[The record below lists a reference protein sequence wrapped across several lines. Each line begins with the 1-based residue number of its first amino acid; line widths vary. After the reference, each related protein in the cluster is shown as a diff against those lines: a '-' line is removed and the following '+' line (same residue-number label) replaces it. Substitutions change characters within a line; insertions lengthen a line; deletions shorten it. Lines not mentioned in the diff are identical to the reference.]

1 MSRNKKPNRPH
12 VKTPGLMPVKKQT
25 RVRPAQAKTTI
36 EGRKM
41 PGNIYRPGKPR
52 TPQQGAILAAAAGF
66 ASGTVAGA
74 PNIVELARALKN
86 DVDLIYQFV
95 HDHIE
100 WLPTYGSQKG
110 ALGCLIDGYGNSF
123 DQSEL
128 MIELLREAGYT
139 ASYQLGELELTE
151 ADAAAWFG
159 TDVNIWAEVN
169 YLSDGGIP
177 CEEYWT
183 GTEWKIRF
191 NHCFVK
197 VTISSTDYVFDPARK
212 SYSTTSGIDL
222 ETAMDYD
229 RATFLSNATSGATVA
244 TDYVQDINRSNI
256 RSDLDDF
263 TANLVDYI
271 KTNDPDATTDDILG
285 GKTIDPTTGTLRNT
299 SLSYLRPSTTPTT
312 WSTDIPAAYCATLN
326 VYYDTIDETF
336 YSKDIHGLRLTLT
349 FNGSHEAELRLDG
362 TLIDTSSAQTP
373 GSWNSVWLEV
383 VHPYPTTFADEGHWQ
398 TVWEGHPYLI
408 AQAWGNAN
416 SQMIE
421 VHRARLDQN
430 KFDGGADSDEEV
442 VGESLSVL
450 WHTWNAQK
458 SWACDVFNR
467 MTNCVTVLHHQT
479 GLVGHYDTP
488 LTDLGGIVWAS
499 SALDNDWDNV
509 DTNDTALA
517 MHGIAFEEGVI
528 DQTGAGGVSTTPLL
542 DLANSNGDKIYD
554 GNSGNWTSGVKPNL
568 TNYDSG
574 TLTDIE
580 NWWINYGW
588 RVAIPEDGA
597 LSKDDWDGY
606 GYYAISPYYGAIGI
620 INGTKGGGGSK
631 ALTQQSMR
639 EGYIGPS
646 CPNLALRCASYVIQ
660 PAGGKWTSNGNFIPR
675 APGLGEAWKRSAI
688 SNDPVILTTGQYV
701 YDHVDLTVGSGAF
714 PYGLSFQRFY
724 TSGRRLKAG
733 ALGLGWAHNHEIFA
747 KTSNGSMLGMGIDSP
762 IQGAAGIAQ
771 MYVTVDMYRDLTKP
785 LDKWVIVAI
794 ANKWLTDALHDNTVT
809 VGMAEGE
816 QTFVKL
822 PDGSYVSPFSS
833 AATLTESSGAYTLTT
848 PQGVEYNFN
857 TDGSI
862 SSIDFPNGPTVSY
875 TYTSGKLTSISNGMG
890 RTLTLTYT
898 SDRITSVSDGNG
910 RSVSFSYDMD
920 GNLDT
925 ATDAEGEDT
934 TFDYDQPGRM
944 TKIYKPANPT
954 SPIVTNTYDSLNRV
968 KEQKD
973 AYNNTTY
980 LYLAGPRAEEVD
992 PLGKSKIVFF
1002 NEHGNVV
1009 KVVDKMGNEWLS
1021 EYDGLQRLIRTTAPE
1036 GNKTEYEYDAKHN
1049 VTKVTAK
1056 AKSGS
1061 GLSDIVN
1068 TFTYNST
1075 WNKVATATDARSK
1088 TTTFTYDGTYGNLTK
1103 IEYPVINSVTPEVDF
1118 TYNSRGQVL
1127 TRTDPTGIVTQFTY
1141 DTTTEKLETVV
1152 VDYGTGRLN
1161 LTTEFEYDS
1170 VGNVTS
1176 ATDPRGNESTFTYDD
1191 LRRLTVAT
1199 APSPF
1204 GYDTKFTYD
1213 ENSNRIKVERET
1225 GDMTTPWQTSEA
1237 TYFIDDL
1244 LATVTDPG
1252 SNTTSFAYTTRR
1264 ELYTTTDAA
1273 SRVVTRAYDDAGRI
1287 STVTDPASNVQV
1299 TNTYT
1304 DNGRLES
1311 VEDANSNVTDYQYD
1325 GFDRLKKKIY
1335 PDTTFEEIIYDAY
1348 GRVTSKTTRAGDSI
1362 DFDYDDLGRM
1372 IEKAPDN
1379 MPTVSYEYDLAGRL
1393 KKVITSVVSGN
1404 PASGEFEYF
1413 YDTAGRLI
1421 KEEYPDG
1428 KQVQYQL
1435 DEGGNVTRLTYP
1447 DSYYVERV
1455 YDELGRITDVKL
1467 NGATSSALEFDYDQL
1482 SRRTKLTY
1490 DNGVETDYGLEWDN
1504 DLTSLIQTF
1513 NGSSVEFTYGF
1524 NGVHELT
1531 SQAVDDATFMWHPA
1545 SGGTVS
1551 YGTANSMN
1559 QYPSVGG
1566 NSYTYDD
1573 NGCLTDD
1580 GVWDFGY
1587 DTMNRLVSAND
1598 GTTSASYLYDP
1609 SGRQTQK
1616 EVNSTK
1622 TRYIHAGIRIIA
1634 EYDGSD
1640 TFVKRYVHGPGLDEV
1655 LLEIDSSNDVTYLH
1669 HDRLGSI
1676 IATTDDTGA
1685 VIDTYAYSPWG
1696 ESGSMSGTTFGFTGQ
1711 RYDAE
1716 TGLYFYKSRHYSPEI
1731 GRFLQP
1737 DTIGYGDGLN
1747 TYQYGYNNPNSFM
1760 DPLGTSAD
1768 GSRMGSD
1775 TNLSYQTIEQYRAAG
1790 GNDGP
1795 ARLRRGDYM
1804 GVDRIPGKTRTA
1816 LEFREGIPVHMLS
1829 RVYDE
1834 PVWNGNLPGFN
1845 FNGWTGPSD
1854 IVTGIL
1860 PLDAFHEYL
1869 DAWVMQPEVHSSFF
1883 APEVDDAYE
1892 KHRYTTEFRNKLGHQ
1907 LWIGYVAFTNPGLF
1921 ALLPLGSVVKEAI
1934 EFPFHPID
1942 SLIDLAN
1949 NNDAFNFVQR
1959 FNNFDEYAA
1968 YMVKKAWFES
1978 GYDRNVVVGPELYR
1992 A

>member
-408 AQAWGNAN
+408 AQAWGNAR
-416 SQMIE
+416 SKMTEIHQE
-421 VHRARLDQN
+421 RLAQN
-430 KFDGGADSDEEV
+430 QFDGGAATDEDV
-442 VGESLSVL
+442 IGESLSVI

-528 DQTGAGGVSTTPLL
+528 DQMGVGGVSTTPIL
-542 DLANSNGDKIYD
+542 DIAVANGDKIYD

-588 RVAIPEDGA
+588 RVAIPEDGDIVKN
-597 LSKDDWDGY
+597 SWEGY

-620 INGTKGGGGSK
+620 INGTKGGSGDDD
-631 ALTQQSMR
+631 LT
-639 EGYIGPS
+639 
-646 CPNLALRCASYVIQ
+646 
-660 PAGGKWTSNGNFIPR
+660 PAQMGTNTKG
-675 APGLGEAWKRSAI
+675 APGSSSNSFSAF
-688 SNDPVILTTGQYV
+688 SGDSSKDPVELTSGAFL
-701 YDHVDLTVGSGAF
+701 YDNVDLKVGSGDF
-714 PYGLSFQRFY
+714 PYGLSFHRRY
-724 TSGRRLKAG
+724 SSGRRLANG
-733 ALGLGWAHNHEIFA
+733 VLGLGWSHNHHFSVV
-747 KTSNGSMLGMGIDSP
+747 KGSSGLSGMGTLNP
-762 IQGAAGIAQ
+762 IQGAAGLVQ
-771 MYVTVDMYRDLTKP
+771 MYVTVDMYRDLSKP
-785 LDKWVIVAI
+785 LDKWVIVAV
-794 ANKWLTDALHDNTVT
+794 ANKWMTDALHENVVT
-809 VGMAEGE
+809 FTTPEGV
-816 QTFVKL
+816 QLFVKL
-822 PDGSYVSPFSS
+822 PDGTYVCPFDNLSTM
-833 AATLTESSGAYTLTT
+833 TLSSGLYTVTS
-848 PQGVEYNFN
+848 PQGIDYNFN
-857 TDGSI
+857 SDGVLSTI
-862 SSIDFPNGPTVSY
+862 EYPNGPTITY
-875 TYTSGKLTSISNGMG
+875 TYTSGKLTSVSNGMG
-890 RTLTLTYT
+890 RTLSFTYT
-898 SDRITSVSDGNG
+898 GDKITSVSDGNG

-920 GNLDT
+920 ENLET
-925 ATDAEGEDT
+925 ATDPESNDT
-934 TFDYDQPGRM
+934 IFEYDDPGRM
-944 TKIYKPANPT
+944 IKIYRPANPT
-954 SPIVTNTYDSLNRV
+954 TAVVTNTYDSLNRV
-968 KEQKD
+968 KEQTD
-973 AYNNTTY
+973 AYSNVTT
-980 LYLAGPRAEEVD
+980 LYIAGHRAEEKD
-992 PLGKSKIVFF
+992 PAGYSVVRFYNEFGKP
-1002 NEHGNVV
+1002 V
-1009 KVVDKMGNEWLS
+1009 KVIDQLGNETTM
-1021 EYDGLQRLIRTTAPE
+1021 EYDGRQRLVKITRPE
-1036 GNKTEYEYDAKHN
+1036 GDSIENVFDDNNNITQ
-1049 VTKVTAK
+1049 VTKK
-1056 AKSGS
+1056 AKPGS

-1068 TFTYNST
+1068 SFTFNS
-1075 WNKVATATDARSK
+1075 WNKVATATNSQSQ
-1088 TTTFTYDGTYGNLTK
+1088 TTTYTYDAYGNLTT
-1103 IEYPVINSVTPEVDF
+1103 IERPEIDSVTPTITM
-1118 TYNSRGQVL
+1118 TYNARGQML
-1127 TRTDPTGIVTQFTY
+1127 TREDETGIVTAYTY
-1141 DTTTEKLETVV
+1141 DSTTEVMETKVEDYGMSRLNLETVF
-1152 VDYGTGRLN
+1152 D
-1161 LTTEFEYDS
+1161 YDS
-1170 VGNVTS
+1170 VGNIISV
-1176 ATDPRGNESTFTYDD
+1176 TDPRGNETTFEFDD
-1191 LRRLTVAT
+1191 CRRLTLVT
-1199 APSPF
+1199 SPTPF
-1204 GYDTKFTYD
+1204 GYDTKYTYD
-1213 ENSNRIKVERET
+1213 ENGNRTKVERET
-1225 GDMTTPWQTSEA
+1225 GDMTTPWQTFQS
-1237 TYFIDDL
+1237 TYTYDDL
-1244 LATVTDPG
+1244 IASIIDPG
-1252 SNTTSFAYTTRR
+1252 SNTTSLAYNSRR
-1264 ELYTTTDAA
+1264 LLYTSTDAA
-1273 SRVVTRAYDDAGRI
+1273 SRVTTRAYDEVGRL
-1287 STVTDPASNVQV
+1287 STLTDPGSIVQV

-1304 DNGRLES
+1304 DNGKLET
-1311 VEDANSNVTDYQYD
+1311 VEDANSNVTEYQYD
-1325 GFDRLKKKIY
+1325 GFDRLKKTIY
-1335 PDTTFEEIIYDAY
+1335 PDTTYEQINYTSC
-1348 GRVTSKTTRAGDSI
+1348 GKVTSRLTRAGDTI
-1362 DFDYDDLGRM
+1362 AFDYDVLGRVS
-1372 IEKAPDN
+1372 EKAPDS
-1379 MPTVSYEYDLAGRL
+1379 MPTITYEYDLADRL

-1413 YDTAGRLI
+1413 YDGAGR
-1421 KEEYPDG
+1421 KYMEEYPDG

-1435 DEGGNVTRLTYP
+1435 DENGNITRITYP

-1455 YDELGRITDVKL
+1455 YDELNRLTDIKL
-1467 NGATSSALEFDYDQL
+1467 NGATSSVLEFDYDQL
-1482 SRRTKLTY
+1482 DRRTKLTY
-1490 DNGVETDYGLEWDN
+1490 DNGVETDYTFQWDN
-1504 DLTSLIQTF
+1504 DLESLVQTF
-1513 NGSSVEFTYGF
+1513 NGSSVEFTYAF
-1524 NGVHELT
+1524 NAVHEPT
-1531 SQAVDDATFMWHPA
+1531 SQGVDDGTFMWHPA
-1545 SGGTVS
+1545 SGGTS
-1551 YGTANSMN
+1551 TYGTASDLN
-1559 QYPSVGG
+1559 QYPTVAGDT
-1566 NSYTYDD
+1566 YTYDD

-1580 GVWDFGY
+1580 DTWTFGY
-1587 DTMNRLVSAND
+1587 DTENQLVSAGD
-1598 GTTSASYLYDP
+1598 GTTSASYIYDP
-1609 SGRQTQK
+1609 MHRQAQK

-1622 TRYIHAGIRIIA
+1622 TRYIHDGMRIIA
-1634 EYDGSD
+1634 EYDGSGN
-1640 TFVKRYVHGPGLDEV
+1640 FVKRYVYGVDLDEV
-1655 LLEIDSSNDVTYLH
+1655 LLEIDGSNDITYLH
-1669 HDRLGSI
+1669 HDRMGSI

-1685 VIDTYAYSPWG
+1685 VINTYAYSPWG
-1696 ESGSMSGTTFGFTGQ
+1696 ECSSMSGTTFGFTGQ
-1711 RYDAE
+1711 RFDAE
-1716 TGLYFYKSRHYSPEI
+1716 TGLYFYKHRHYSPAI

-1737 DTIGYGDGLN
+1737 DPVRYEDGLN
-1747 TYQYGYNNPNSFM
+1747 LYQYGHNNPNVYM
-1760 DPLGTSAD
+1760 DPMGLNGTRPSTPADTAVAIWVLFAAQQTAAQRGCVLDALFWIRYFWAVQHQDYTTLMGTWDHTFTDCHNDNTPYGTPDGAPSASPD
-1768 GSRMGSD
+1768 DPWHGAPSALPSD
-1775 TNLSYQTIEQYRAAG
+1775 WPWTARWAFCLASLSLCAQWCDTLPPPQRAAC
-1790 GNDGP
+1790 
-1795 ARLRRGDYM
+1795 AAECY
-1804 GVDRIPGKTRTA
+1804 
-1816 LEFREGIPVHMLS
+1816 S
-1829 RVYDE
+1829 
-1834 PVWNGNLPGFN
+1834 GFMRC
-1845 FNGWTGPSD
+1845 
-1854 IVTGIL
+1854 I
-1860 PLDAFHEYL
+1860 
-1869 DAWVMQPEVHSSFF
+1869 
-1883 APEVDDAYE
+1883 
-1892 KHRYTTEFRNKLGHQ
+1892 
-1907 LWIGYVAFTNPGLF
+1907 
-1921 ALLPLGSVVKEAI
+1921 
-1934 EFPFHPID
+1934 
-1942 SLIDLAN
+1942 
-1949 NNDAFNFVQR
+1949 
-1959 FNNFDEYAA
+1959 
-1968 YMVKKAWFES
+1968 S
-1978 GYDRNVVVGPELYR
+1978 GQG
-1992 A
+1992 